1 MIITIDG
8 AAGTGKSTVAKKV
21 ADRLA
26 IAYFDTGAMY
36 RAFAHHVLDLGIDPH
51 DLNEVKKAISTFD
64 FVFHGRGSCKSYFVK
79 NQDVT
84 AELRTPAVTEA
95 SSIISQYS
103 EVRNALHK
111 VQKDFASEH
120 NAVFE
125 GRDLGTVIF
134 PYAEHKF
141 FLKASDEVRASRRFE
156 EMQQKGILISF
167 QEVLESIRQRDQR
180 DEGRKVAPLKCADD
194 AVVIDTSSL
203 CIDEV
208 VDLILEKIKVKR

>member
-21 ADRLA
+21 ADSLD

-36 RAFAHHVLDLGIDPH
+36 RAFAYHVLNSKIDPI
-51 DLNEVKKAISTFD
+51 DIPYVIAAINTFN
-64 FVFHGRGSCKSYFVK
+64 FEFEGRGSHKTYFV
-79 NQDVT
+79 NEHDITQN
-84 AELRTPAVTEA
+84 LRSPAVTDA

-111 VQKDFASEH
+111 VQKDFAKEH
-120 NAVFE
+120 DAVFE

-134 PYAEHKF
+134 PSAEYKF

-156 EMQQKGILISF
+156 EMKQKGINISF

-180 DEGRKVAPLKCADD
+180 DEGRKVAPLRCADD
-194 AVVIDTSSL
+194 AEVIDTSQL
-203 CIDEV
+203 AIDDV
-208 VDLILEKIKVKR
+208 VNLILQKIKVKK

>member
-21 ADRLA
+21 ADSLD
-26 IAYFDTGAMY
+26 IAYFDTGSMY
-36 RAFAHHVLDLGIDPH
+36 RAFAYHVLNSKIDPS
-51 DLNEVKKAISTFD
+51 DISYVIAAINTFNFAFD
-64 FVFHGRGSCKSYFVK
+64 GRGSHKTYFV
-79 NQDVT
+79 NEQDITQNLRSLSVT
-84 AELRTPAVTEA
+84 DA

-111 VQKDFASEH
+111 VQKDFAKEH
-120 NAVFE
+120 DAVFE

-134 PYAEHKF
+134 PSAEYKF

-156 EMQQKGILISF
+156 EMKQKGINISF

-180 DEGRKVAPLKCADD
+180 DEGRKIAPLRRADD
-194 AVVIDTSSL
+194 AEVIDTSQLS
-203 CIDEV
+203 IDDV
-208 VDLILEKIKVKR
+208 VNLILQKIKVKK